1 MFCTK
6 CGQRLLDTAK
16 FCTGCGKPSGDT
28 ATGDAESKPPPDIP
42 NLRATPAS
50 TAGRP
55 EEVGHPPPTPA
66 NSPQATPVAGVRE
79 QSVKADVLDFEP
91 VVDTRQSGRRSRNLV
106 IAGVIGVLV
115 VAGLTGYALS
125 RRTGVSSGAVAGVA
139 PLLKGATIWDQF
151 DPKELTA
158 AQRAFDQRIADEER
172 EAAARLARTTQ

>member
-28 ATGDAESKPPPDIP
+28 ATGEAEVKPPP
-42 NLRATPAS
+42 NSGAASARPAGPP
-50 TAGRP
+50 ADVGRP
-55 EEVGHPPPTPA
+55 APTPA
-66 NSPQATPVAGVRE
+66 DSAQVSPVAGAPE
-79 QSVKADVLDFEP
+79 QHGNADVVDFEP
-91 VVDTRQSGRRSRNLV
+91 VVHNRQSGRRSRNVV

-125 RRTGVSSGAVAGVA
+125 RRIGVSSGAGSGAA
-139 PLLKGATIWDQF
+139 PLLKGATIWDHL

-172 EAAARLARTTQ
+172 EAAARLSRTTQ